1 MRGDMGLI
9 YKTLES
15 CQRSMYLYFPPIPKH
30 SPYKRC
36 SVTILSDQVDKAAVE
51 RMIEENGLGEMA
63 RERQLIL
70 AFPDPGP
77 EGWDPGRDMEV
88 IEQLQGAMTTER
100 ELEPVQ
106 TYFGIPTLESMLASW
121 HLMNDTRYLI
131 GIGEKGAAMALAM
144 AACRPMN
151 VAAVMT
157 IGGSLPEVGEDKAVY
172 SPVPVWLCGA
182 DAQTVSYFISAN
194 GARKESETRWA
205 CPGRPLQS
213 VELHPEAELTPVFLN
228 RVWEELFQKVRRTNT
243 GRCGNVAHRTDI
255 GKYGGEYFIEDTR
268 LGDQDN
274 MPHTWLTF
282 VPECVQNLP
291 EGEKAPLLIFYHG
304 GSDNPTEAAEM
315 ARFHEIG
322 DREGFIT
329 VYPWGSNRC
338 SWNIFMN
345 EDEMDDVAFS
355 EALIR
360 YMTAHYPVDPSRV
373 YLSGFSNGS
382 SQAMVTAMVHPELV
396 AAICPIDGNWPGER
410 IGPSEVD
417 YEQIKPM
424 ALARRIQEKK
434 DYRMPVWYTYG
445 TREPSYPVYRGCTQ
459 QHQYDFWKRYNHI
472 PVKETP
478 EDGHEEPSG
487 VGVCG
492 DKTEILHSPADCA
505 EHWYSIHRFYS
516 DDPEPMNLY
525 NYVMMHDKGHE
536 VAELD
541 PCLGWEY
548 VKHFRR
554 KQDGSLELI

>member
-1 MRGDMGLI
+1 
-9 YKTLES
+9 
-15 CQRSMYLYFPPIPKH
+15 MYLYFPPIPKH

-36 SVTILSDQVDKAAVE
+36 SVTVLLDRVDEKAVKDIL
-51 RMIEENGLGEMA
+51 EEGGLEEMA

-70 AFPDPGP
+70 AFPVPGP
-77 EGWDPGRDMEV
+77 EGWHGGEDMET
-88 IEQLQGAMTTER
+88 IEQMQGAMTMER
-100 ELEPVQ
+100 EFEPVQ
-106 TYFGIPTLESMLASW
+106 TYFGIPTLESMLESW

-131 GIGEKGAAMALAM
+131 GIGVQGAAMALSM
-144 AACRPMN
+144 AACRPAN
-151 VAAVMT
+151 VAAVLAM
-157 IGGSLPEVGEDKAVY
+157 GGSLPEESERKAAY
-172 SPVPVWLCGA
+172 SPVPVWLCGS
-182 DAQTVSYFISAN
+182 DERTVSYFIEAN
-194 GARKESETRWA
+194 GAQKVGDAEWA
-205 CPGRPLQS
+205 CPARPLQR
-213 VELHPEAELTPVFLN
+213 VEVHPEAKCEPGFLN
-228 RVWEELFQKVRRTNT
+228 RVWEEMFQKVRRTNT
-243 GRCGNVAHRTDI
+243 GRCGNVVHRSDI
-255 GKYGGEYFIEDTR
+255 GQYGGEYFIENTQ

-282 VPECVQNLP
+282 VPECVRNLP
-291 EGEKAPLLIFYHG
+291 EGEKAPLMIFYHG

-322 DREGFIT
+322 DKEGFIT

-345 EDEMDDVAFS
+345 EDELDDVAFS

-360 YMTAHYPVDPSRV
+360 YMIAHYPVDPSRV

-417 YEQIKPM
+417 YEQIRPM
-424 ALARRIQEKK
+424 ALARQIQEKQ

-459 QHQYDFWKRYNHI
+459 QHQYDFWKQYNHI

-478 EDGHEEPSG
+478 VDGSQEPSG
-487 VGVCG
+487 VGVRG
-492 DKTEILHSPADCA
+492 DETQILHSPADCA

-516 DDPEPMNLY
+516 DDPEPVNLY

-541 PCLGWEY
+541 PYLGWEY

-554 KQDGSLELI
+554 KEDGKLEWLP

>member
-1 MRGDMGLI
+1 MRGSMGLI

-15 CQRSMYLYFPPIPKH
+15 CSRSMYLYFPPIQKH

-36 SVTILSDQVDKAAVE
+36 SVTVLMDQVDAVTVE
-51 RMIEENGLGEMA
+51 RVLEEGGLKKMA
-63 RERQLIL
+63 EERQLIL

-77 EGWDPGRDMEV
+77 EGWDYEKDMAV
-88 IEQLQGAMTTER
+88 IGQLQGAMTMER
-100 ELEPVQ
+100 EFEPTQ
-106 TYFGIPTLESMLASW
+106 TYFGIPTLEAMLEAW

-131 GIGEKGAAMALAM
+131 GVGEKGAAMALTM
-144 AACRPMN
+144 AACSPAN
-151 VAAVMT
+151 VAAVMAL
-157 IGGSLPEVGEDKAVY
+157 GGSLPEESRRKAAF

-182 DAQTVSYFISAN
+182 DHDTVSYFIEAN
-194 GARKESETRWA
+194 AACKISENSWA
-205 CPGRPLQS
+205 NATQPLQC
-213 VELHPEAELTPVFLN
+213 VEIHPEAAMRPEFLN
-228 RVWEELFQKVRRTNT
+228 QVWEELFRKVRRTNT
-243 GRCGNVAHRTDI
+243 GRCGNVAHRSDI
-255 GKYGGEYFIEDTR
+255 GQYGGEYFIEDTR
-268 LGDQDN
+268 LGDQN
-274 MPHTWLTF
+274 GMPHTWLTF
-282 VPECVQNLP
+282 VPERVREMP
-291 EGEKAPLLIFYHG
+291 AGGKVPLMIFYHG

-322 DREGFIT
+322 EKEGFIT

-345 EDEMDDVAFS
+345 EDEPDDVAFS
-355 EALIR
+355 EALIK
-360 YMTAHYPVDPSRV
+360 YMIGNYPVDPSRV

-382 SQAMVTAMVHPELV
+382 SQAMVTAMMHPELV

-410 IGPSEVD
+410 DCPSDVD
-417 YEQIKPM
+417 YDKIRPM
-424 ALARRIQEKK
+424 AQARRIQEKY

-445 TREPSYPVYRGCTQ
+445 TREPSYPVYRRCTQ
-459 QHQYDFWKRYNHI
+459 QHQYDFWKLYNHI

-478 EDGHEEPSG
+478 EDGRENPYG
-487 VGVCG
+487 VGVSG
-492 DKTEILHSPADCA
+492 DETEILHTPGRHA

-516 DDPEPMNLY
+516 VDPEPVNLY

-554 KQDGSLELI
+554 KENGGLERI